1 MGKIEWSNHPRNQR
15 HFWELWMLICCTSFA
30 MRVQKWDIS
39 AVKSTMFF
47 SKPFSQRTACLL
59 DPARHWSN
67 VPVMTRSH
75 YLLTVSSTIWIHLM
89 VMFQRNQAQLLEFE
103 RWHMDGFRSQSLVSF
118 VSTIALWC
126 DFSWKMPLKLKKKSP
141 RKLATMSPNEFLWEV
156 HDFRPK
162 VITCHAAG
170 LPLLLLGCPLDQL
183 GSHVGM
189 CCSWFHQMIVTKC
202 QPLHIFKVDCII
214 LYVWLV

>member
-59 DPARHWSN
+59 HIGAMSLLWRDHSIFSP
-67 VPVMTRSH
+67 
-75 YLLTVSSTIWIHLM
+75 YLPPFESIWWLCLNKTSRLNSWNSSGDIWMHC
-89 VMFQRNQAQLLEFE
+89 
-103 RWHMDGFRSQSLVSF
+103 FRTQSLVSF

-126 DFSWKMPLKLKKKSP
+126 DFSWKMPLKLKKEITAETCNHESQWVSLGGTWFPSQSHSP
-141 RKLATMSPNEFLWEV
+141 AMPQVCLFCFWDVPWINLDPTLACAV
-156 HDFRPK
+156 
-162 VITCHAAG
+162 V
-170 LPLLLLGCPLDQL
+170 
-183 GSHVGM
+183 GSIK
-189 CCSWFHQMIVTKC
+189 W
-202 QPLHIFKVDCII
+202 
-214 LYVWLV
+214 